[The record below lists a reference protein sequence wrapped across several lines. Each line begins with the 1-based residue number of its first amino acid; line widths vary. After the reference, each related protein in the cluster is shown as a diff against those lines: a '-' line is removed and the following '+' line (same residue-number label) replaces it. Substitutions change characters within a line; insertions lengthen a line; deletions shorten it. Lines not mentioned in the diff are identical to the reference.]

1 MKFFQKNLTV
11 TGPTDIWG
19 TLPAQCVW
27 EYWEAW
33 EDWDVF
39 AGSILFP
46 RFPLFSFNSRSRG
59 FPILDTPYPI
69 LGFVKV
75 LPHFMFQV

>member
-27 EYWEAW
+27 EFWEAR

-39 AGSILFP
+39 AGSIKFTGSNYTLSSMYYLHSLHVLHGEAILIF
-46 RFPLFSFNSRSRG
+46 FVSFRVFRG
-59 FPILDTPYPI
+59 
-69 LGFVKV
+69 
-75 LPHFMFQV
+75 